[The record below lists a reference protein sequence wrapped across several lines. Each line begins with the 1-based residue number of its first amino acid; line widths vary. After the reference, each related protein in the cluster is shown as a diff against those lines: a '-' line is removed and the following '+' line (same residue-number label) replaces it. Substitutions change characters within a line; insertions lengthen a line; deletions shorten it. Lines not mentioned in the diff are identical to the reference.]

1 MAISFPPDPTAVA
14 QADDVFYCDHYEGAA
29 KDPMIKDGV
38 RIPLHATSEEH
49 CDMRQEWIRLYEDIF
64 AHNKDGS
71 RPFPACQWGD
81 DHHDPDCQYCVHAKE
96 DGDKSENKKSK
107 GDDDRKPDEFCE
119 DCAKAYLTVVVKDA
133 DGNPVANADVYVDR
147 IGGLRTDENGVAD
160 FGEVVPGT
168 YDIHA
173 TKEGHAPNETGP
185 TGKDAKAT
193 YPVLADTTTVVDL
206 IQHPLMSVEITLDK
220 PIACPG
226 HPLPMTATG
235 MPSGGTYEWVVS
247 DNAAQLVDASGKRLT
262 KGQALSMRCFKPD
275 DATGDLPERV
285 ITVGVTYT
293 HPTLGTVEASK
304 PVTVH
309 AVSFLLEDLAIQQ
322 GGTQVLERDE
332 GLYVG
337 AEGSQTIE
345 ASTKVSIT
353 VAESCPRRSACENAY
368 EVGWIQNIVSDVLK
382 LRYPSTLVSSH
393 VSMPILDSNSVIK
406 PWAYSRRALF
416 PTPTE
421 IRFVDS
427 PTLVAVPWRDERPPE
442 ADEAPGPLDLR
453 RLELHMIFR
462 TWVAVRHVE
471 WGAHDSTGSF
481 VWLRNFGWS
490 ANLDTQ
496 VNIAQ
501 LVGARCSRGSNSAH
515 IGIPETGRGTHTPVL
530 TGKTYNEAVK
540 SAYRWTRVAP
550 P

>member
-81 DHHDPDCQYCVHAKE
+81 DHHDPHCQYCVHPKE
-96 DGDKSENKKSK
+96 DGEKSENKRSK
-107 GDDDRKPDEFCE
+107 VDDEKKADEFCE

-185 TGKDAKAT
+185 TGKDAKAA
-193 YPVLADTTTVVDL
+193 YPVL
-206 IQHPLMSVEITLDK
+206 
-220 PIACPG
+220 
-226 HPLPMTATG
+226 
-235 MPSGGTYEWVVS
+235 S
-247 DNAAQLVDASGKRLT
+247 DHAAQLVDASGRRLT
-262 KGQALSMRCFKPD
+262 KGRALSMRCFKPD

-285 ITVGVTYT
+285 ITVSVTYT
-293 HPTLGTVEASK
+293 HPTLGTVKASK

-332 GLYVG
+332 GLDVG

-345 ASTKVSIT
+345 ASTKVSLT
-353 VAESCPRRSACENAY
+353 VAKSCPRRSACENAY
-368 EVGWIQNIVSDVLK
+368 EVGWVQNIVSDELK

-393 VSMPILDSNSVIK
+393 VSMPILDSSSIIK
-406 PWAYSRRALF
+406 PWAYSRNALF

-421 IRFVDS
+421 INFADS
-427 PTLVAVPWRDERPPE
+427 PKVVAVPWMDDRPPE
-442 ADEAPGPLDLR
+442 ADEAPGALDLR

-471 WGAHDSTGSF
+471 WGAHDSTGSL
-481 VWLRNFGWS
+481 VWLKNFGWG

-496 VNIAQ
+496 VNITQ
-501 LVGARCSRGSNSAH
+501 LVGARCSKVSNSTH
-515 IGIPETGRGTHTPVL
+515 IGTPETGRGTHTPVL